1 MSANLFQTVV
11 NRETVA
17 SFGIDMSLWTE
28 GYQAELNEGMILAL
42 KENPEWTEDQ
52 ARDACRSQV
61 KAILFRWFK
70 KNMRYAVEDADWSL
84 EKSFENF
91 FSMPLVKFLELLAED
106 REYTAFCEEFYGTLR
121 ERYNICSAGMWD
133 EYQRMKKNDWSF
145 SDYRKDLK
153 KRK

>member
-1 MSANLFQTVV
+1 MSATLFQTLV

-17 SFGIDMSLWTE
+17 TFGIDMSLWTE
-28 GYQAELNEGMILAL
+28 GYQAQLNEGMSLAL
-42 KENPEWTEDQ
+42 KENPEWTEEE
-52 ARDACRSQV
+52 ARDECRSQV
-61 KAILFRWFK
+61 EAILFSWFK
-70 KNMRYAVEDADWSL
+70 KHMRYAVEDADWSL
-84 EKSFENF
+84 EQSFEDF
-91 FSMPLVKFLELLAED
+91 LSMPLVKFLEGLEQA
-106 REYTAFCEEFYGTLR
+106 REYRAFCQEFYGTLR